1 MGFGEWKGM
10 ERKEGKR
17 NWHGQ
22 QSTEGKSK
30 GKGKRLLLLSI
41 EMLKSA
47 TLVILDHYPLD
58 WEMALF
64 SE

>member
-1 MGFGEWKGM
+1 MGEWKGM

-17 NWHGQ
+17 NWDGP

-41 EMLKSA
+41 EMLKA
-47 TLVILDHYPLD
+47 AILVTLDHYPLD
-58 WEMALF
+58 WKMTLF